1 MLKFVVP
8 AVVLFLIVLF
18 WDKINEKIYNKFK
31 IKINYYVMSIILII
45 IGIILALLYF

>member
-1 MLKFVVP
+1 VFKFVVP
-8 AVVLFLIVLF
+8 AIILFLIVLF

>member
-8 AVVLFLIVLF
+8 AIVLFLIVLF

-31 IKINYYVMSIILII
+31 IKINYYVMLIILII

>member
-31 IKINYYVMSIILII
+31 IQINYYVMLIILII

>member
-1 MLKFVVP
+1 VLKFVVP
-8 AVVLFLIVLF
+8 AIVLFLIVLF

-31 IKINYYVMSIILII
+31 IKINYYVMLIILII

>member
-8 AVVLFLIVLF
+8 AIILFLIVLF
-18 WDKINEKIYNKFK
+18 WDKINDKIYNEFK
-31 IKINYYVMSIILII
+31 IKINYYIMLIILIS

>member
-1 MLKFVVP
+1 MLKFVIP
-8 AVVLFLIVLF
+8 AVFLFLIVLF

-31 IKINYYVMSIILII
+31 IKINYYVMLITLII

>member
-1 MLKFVVP
+1 MLKFVIP

-31 IKINYYVMSIILII
+31 IKTNYYVMLIILII
-45 IGIILALLYF
+45 IGVILALLYF

>member
-1 MLKFVVP
+1 MFKFVVP
-8 AVVLFLIVLF
+8 AIILFLIVLF